1 MNNEEKLNELEK
13 KVDEAIQ
20 AGNTSDLNNE
30 GLEVSERDKL
40 ESGETLDLSGLTNA
54 EGLEIPE
61 SVGEVHADELELTN
75 LDKGLIEEEA
85 RKRAEEAYNQE
96 QLEQA
101 QVSESDTLE
110 KGKQKTLTRQKF
122 NSNGFAEGFLFTLL
136 IGFASGAVF
145 TIIYI
150 LIKTGKYTFI
160 M

>member
-54 EGLEIPE
+54 EWLEIPE
-61 SVGEVHADELELTN
+61 SVGEVRADELDLTN
-75 LDKGLIEEEA
+75 SDKELIEEA